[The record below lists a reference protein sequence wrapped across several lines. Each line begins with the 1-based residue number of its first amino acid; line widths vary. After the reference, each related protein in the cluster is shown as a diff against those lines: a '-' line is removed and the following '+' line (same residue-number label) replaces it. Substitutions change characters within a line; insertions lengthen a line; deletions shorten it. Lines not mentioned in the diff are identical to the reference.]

1 MRRILVGILAFVTL
15 AGCTM
20 KSEHDQ
26 LAQRVE
32 QLEAQVKQL
41 EAKGP
46 MVANTKANAAS
57 AEDEQAAMA
66 LYKEVDDLMKEAN
79 FSAAK
84 NKITQLLEQYPKSRA
99 ASRAIRTKRELDVV
113 GKKVATPKVEQ
124 WYIGSTAD
132 MNLETGATLVVFWEE
147 WCPHCKREVPEL
159 QAMHKKYQGKMDV
172 VGLTKITKSSTEEK
186 VRDFIEE
193 KGVTYPMAKEGGD
206 VSKEFAVSGIP
217 AAAIVKDGEIVWR
230 GHPGRLDEELINK
243 LIRG

>member
-1 MRRILVGILAFVTL
+1 MRLNIVGILALSVL

-46 MVANTKANAAS
+46 IAAKTGANAAS
-57 AEDEQAAMA
+57 AEDEKAAMA
-66 LYKEVDDLMKEAN
+66 IYKEVDDLMKEAS
-79 FSAAK
+79 FGAAK
-84 NKITQLLEQYPKSRA
+84 KKIAQLLEQYPKSRA

-113 GKKVATPKVEQ
+113 GKSVKTPKVEQ
-124 WYIGSTAD
+124 WYVGGRGD
-132 MNLETGATLVVFWEE
+132 LDLEEGATLVVFWEQ

-159 QAMHKKYQGKMDV
+159 EATFKKYKGRMDV

-186 VRDFIEE
+186 VVDFIKEQ
-193 KGVTYPMAKEGGD
+193 GVTYPMAKENGD
-206 VSKEFAVSGIP
+206 ISKEFAVSGIP

-230 GHPGRLDEELINK
+230 GHPGRLDDDLIKK
-243 LIRG
+243 LIKG